1 MIKNSIYY
9 LDMVLSQG
17 REAAQAPADPEPG
30 VATAT
35 RIVGELLDFSRVQG
49 AAPAP
54 VEMAALVE
62 EALERAAVPSTIT
75 VARRLAP
82 DLPAMSVDREQ
93 ISMAVSNLIGNAM
106 LTMAEG
112 GTLTLETAR
121 TGEGVSLAV
130 GDSAPASPPRTWAGS
145 SSRSTRPP

>member
-1 MIKNSIYY
+1 M
-9 LDMVLSQG
+9 
-17 REAAQAPADPEPG
+17 
-30 VATAT
+30 ATAT

-130 GDSAPASPPRTWAGS
+130 GDSGPGIAPEDVGRIFEPFYATTVTGMGLRLLS
-145 SSRSTRPP
+145 SSRIS